1 MVIHLYRIVDGKT
14 VAERWNGEVIPDD
27 AAWIDLLAPTAPE
40 LSLIGPAL
48 GVDAPSDEEMRDIEV
63 SSRLYREG
71 GATYMV
77 VSVVEQSFTDH
88 PRAGATTFIVAP
100 KHLITVRY
108 ADTHAF
114 ETFTKRVLRQ
124 PSLIV
129 NADVSFVS
137 LLEAHV
143 DRAGDIL
150 KHCTGGLA
158 PLNNQIFS
166 PRHSRKRKKHDRV
179 EAHNLRELMRRIGI
193 TGNLSGLV
201 HDSLVSFKRTLV
213 FYRDTVQTP
222 SSNALTPR
230 VDVLLRD
237 IDSLTE
243 YANHLSHKVGFMLD
257 ATLGM
262 VNAEQNQIIK
272 IFSVVAVVFLPPTL
286 IASIYGM
293 NFAFMP
299 ELASPWGYPLALAL
313 MAASAVGPYMLFKY
327 KGWV

>member
-1 MVIHLYRIVDGKT
+1 MVIHTYRVQDGRT
-14 VAERWNGEVIPDD
+14 VSSRWNGEAVPED
-27 AAWIDLLAPTAPE
+27 ATWIDLLAPTAPE
-40 LSLIGPAL
+40 LALIGPAL
-48 GVDAPSDEEMRDIEV
+48 GVDAPTDEEMKDIEI

-71 GATYMV
+71 GSTYMV

-88 PRAGATTFIVAP
+88 PRASATTFIIAP

-114 ETFTKRVLRQ
+114 ETFTQRVTRQ
-124 PSLIV
+124 PSLIT
-129 NADVSFVS
+129 NADAAFVN
-137 LLEAHV
+137 LIEAHV

-150 KHCTGGLA
+150 KHCAGGLT
-158 PLNNQIFS
+158 PLNKQVFS
-166 PRHSRKRKKHDRV
+166 PRVARKKKKGDHH

-201 HDSLVSFKRTLV
+201 HDSLVSIKRTLV
-213 FYRDTVQTP
+213 FYRDTVQTQ

-230 VDVLLRD
+230 VDILLRD

-243 YANHLSHKVGFMLD
+243 YANHLSHKVSFMLD

-293 NFAFMP
+293 NFTFMP
-299 ELASPWGYPLALAL
+299 ELSSQLGYPLALAL
-313 MAASAVGPYMLFKY
+313 MAASAVGPYLLFKH

>member
-1 MVIHLYRIVDGKT
+1 VVITLYRVVEEHT
-14 VAERWNGEVIPDD
+14 CAEQWNGEAVPNDTV
-27 AAWIDLLAPTAPE
+27 WIDLLAPSPSE
-40 LSLIGPAL
+40 LSLIGPAFS
-48 GVDAPSDEEMRDIEV
+48 VDAPSDEEMRDIEV
-63 SSRLYREG
+63 SSRLYKEG

-88 PRAGATTFIVAP
+88 PRAGATTLIVAP

-108 ADTHAF
+108 NETHAF

-124 PSLIV
+124 PAIIA
-129 NADVSFVS
+129 NADVAFINLV
-137 LLEAHV
+137 EAHV
-143 DRAGDIL
+143 DRASDIL
-150 KHCTGGLA
+150 KHCASCLT
-158 PLNNQIFS
+158 PLNKQVFS
-166 PRHSRKRKKHDRV
+166 PRGKKKHKHGAT
-179 EAHNLRELMRRIGI
+179 EQHNLRELMRRIGI

-201 HDSLVSFKRTLV
+201 HDSLVSIKRTLV

-230 VDVLLRD
+230 VDIFLRD
-237 IDSLTE
+237 VDSLTE
-243 YANHLSHKVGFMLD
+243 YANHLQSKVNFLLD
-257 ATLGM
+257 ATLGL

-293 NFAFMP
+293 NFQFMP
-299 ELASPWGYPLALAL
+299 ELASHWGYPLALLL
-313 MAASAVGPYMLFKY
+313 MAASAVGPYMLFKH